1 MLGRWVITLMQ
12 SLLIVVFSWL
22 VFSVNW
28 GDPLGTGAIILAS
41 SLVAVGAG
49 LLIGTLFSSE
59 QQAAPVG
66 MIVGL
71 TFAAIGGSM
80 APLETFPDTMRKI
93 AHVTPH
99 AWAND
104 AFNHLLVNGGGLSS
118 VWLDVTVLCAYAAVL
133 LTLATWRLRR
143 VLTT

>member
-1 MLGRWVITLMQ
+1 MSEPVLHCEGLSKRFGDIQ
-12 SLLIVVFSWL
+12 A
-22 VFSVNW
+22 VN
-28 GDPLGTGAIILAS
+28 GVTY
-41 SLVAVGAG
+41 
-49 LLIGTLFSSE
+49 
-59 QQAAPVG
+59 
-66 MIVGL
+66 L

-80 APLETFPDTMRKI
+80 APLETFPTTMRKI

-118 VWLDVTVLCAYAAVL
+118 VYFDVAVLCGYAVVL

-143 VLTT
+143 VLTA